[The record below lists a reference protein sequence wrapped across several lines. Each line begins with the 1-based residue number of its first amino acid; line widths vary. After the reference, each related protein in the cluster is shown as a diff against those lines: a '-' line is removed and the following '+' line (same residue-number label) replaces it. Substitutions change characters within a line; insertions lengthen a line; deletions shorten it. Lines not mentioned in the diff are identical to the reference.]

1 MLAILLAVLLGQTV
15 AQPPAPVKDIRL
27 LKPSEARVLA
37 EIDATMI
44 QGDPVG
50 LASRDDGTLYLRVTA
65 GRNGARHYLIATQPA
80 ISIGQ
85 SDGVPAWAAEYWA
98 WKSAMVAPGN
108 PSLRIDAERR
118 RDRQS
123 TVNTPSG
130 GQLAGMS
137 SAVIPG
143 EGGEGVSTGIA
154 MAAANNSVMAGTVTL
169 RFKGQVVG
177 EWTDEVPAPGMRFGW
192 APAPMGILAYVDAE
206 GRVFLLDGEGR
217 KVPVPGVANA
227 LLPAW
232 SLDGTRLWT
241 LEKKSRTVYLLTETL
256 LR

>member
-1 MLAILLAVLLGQTV
+1 MLAILLAVLLGQAA
-15 AQPPAPVKDIRL
+15 AQPPAPVTDVRL
-27 LKPSEARVLA
+27 LKPSEARVVA
-37 EIDATMI
+37 EIDTATI

-50 LASRDDGTLYLRVTA
+50 LASRDDDTLYLRVTA
-65 GRNGARHYLIATQPA
+65 GKNKARHYVIATRPA

-85 SDGVPAWAAEYWA
+85 SDGAPVWAAEYWT

-118 RDRQS
+118 RERQS
-123 TVNTPSG
+123 SVNTPSG

-154 MAAANNSVMAGTVTL
+154 MAAANNSVMTGTVTL

-177 EWTDEVPAPGMRFGW
+177 EWTDEVPAPGARLGW
-192 APAPMGILAYVDAE
+192 APAPMAMLAYVDAD
-206 GRVFLLDGEGR
+206 GRLFLLDGEGR
-217 KVPVPGVANA
+217 KAPVPGVAHA

-232 SLDGTRLWT
+232 SPDGKRLWS
-241 LEKKSRTVYLLTETL
+241 LQKKSRTVYLLTETL
-256 LR
+256 LQ